1 LKQWRSEAPGF
12 VIEPFLVLLAMGVGL
27 GTYVALDEGQKYV
40 DFIAPGIAGYGMF
53 SATFECTYGAVMKV
67 QKTYDAIIVTPLNIE
82 DVAAGEVF
90 WGATRALLTSCCI
103 LAVAAGFGLVHSPWA
118 ILVVPLSLLSGIMFA
133 SIALFF
139 TSLAPS
145 IYSFNYYFTLFMTPM
160 FFFSGVFFPLDSFP
174 PLVQHLSWI
183 APLPPW
189 PTSAALASGDL
200 GREWRGLAI
209 MAGLTVLFLCLS
221 HAAAAAGEALVTGG
235 QLSRNGPSIRSS
247 IAGCGSPSGLL

>member
-1 LKQWRSEAPGF
+1 VNIVSYRSLRVWQRNRDVFLKQWRSEAPGF

-27 GTYVALDEGQKYV
+27 GTYVALEGGQKYV
-40 DFIAPGIAGYGMF
+40 DFIAPGIVAGYGMF
-53 SATFECTYGAVMKV
+53 SATFECTYGSFVRMKV
-67 QKTYDAIIVTPLNIE
+67 QKTYDAIIATPLNIE
-82 DVAAGEVF
+82 DVASGEVF
-90 WGATRALLTSCCI
+90 WGATRAFLTSCFI

-183 APLPPW
+183 APLTPV
-189 PTSAALASGDL
+189 ANLARALMSGDL
-200 GREWRGLAI
+200 GAGAWWGLAI
-209 MAGLTVLFLCLS
+209 IGGLTAVFFPLS
-221 HAAAAAGEALVTGG
+221 LYTMRRRLLV
-235 QLSRNGPSIRSS
+235 
-247 IAGCGSPSGLL
+247 

>member
-1 LKQWRSEAPGF
+1 MSMVSYRSLRVWQRNRDVFLKQWRSEAPGF

-40 DFIAPGIAGYGMF
+40 DFIAPGIVAGYGMF
-53 SATFECTYGAVMKV
+53 SATFECTYGSFVRMKV
-67 QKTYDAIIVTPLNIE
+67 QKTYDAIIATPLNIE

-133 SIALFF
+133 SMALFF

-183 APLPPW
+183 APLTPV
-189 PTSAALASGDL
+189 ANLARALMTGDL
-200 GREWRGLAI
+200 GAGAWWGLAI
-209 MAGLTVLFLCLS
+209 
-221 HAAAAAGEALVTGG
+221 
-235 QLSRNGPSIRSS
+235 
-247 IAGCGSPSGLL
+247 IAGITAVFFPLSLYTMRRRLLV